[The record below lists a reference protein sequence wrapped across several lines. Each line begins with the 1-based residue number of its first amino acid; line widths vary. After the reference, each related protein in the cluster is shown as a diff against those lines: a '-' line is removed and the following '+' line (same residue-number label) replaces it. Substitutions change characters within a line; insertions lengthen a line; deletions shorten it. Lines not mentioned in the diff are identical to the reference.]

1 MLLRGLDP
9 RHRSSLLLQ
18 GFLNYKCVREV
29 KEQLGLKG
37 ICPKTVVIINTD
49 P

>member
-9 RHRSSLLLQ
+9 RHRRSLLLQ
-18 GFLNYKCVREV
+18 GFLNCKCVGEV
-29 KEQLGLKG
+29 MEQLGLKG
-37 ICPKTVVIINTD
+37 ICPRTMVIINTD